1 MFVSENLRK
10 LKLHRTNSVTAG
22 ISLSGNLLELQV
34 SADNFSRKELAEIFS
49 AYRQKKKYYRLQD
62 GEVLDLRD
70 PKLQELYELL
80 NDLGI
85 REKDLEKPHIQLPG
99 CRALMWRNR

>member
-1 MFVSENLRK
+1 M
-10 LKLHRTNSVTAG
+10 
-22 ISLSGNLLELQV
+22 

-99 CRALMWRNR
+99 CRALYVEEQIECRTHLEVRENQ